1 MQWQTFPFGRVAVA
15 GVLVLLL
22 VLAGVVWLGFATERL
37 RTDVLAVER
46 AVREMPPPLP
56 PLPGKDAAGLEAE
69 VKALREAMAK
79 LASRVEALRAA
90 EDTKALERLTAEI
103 RALSGRVENLSAKAA
118 PAPAGKAAKPGKP
131 AAPAKK
137 EKTPPAREVP
147 AEDVPPRPYYGPGY
161 PGWPGY

>member
-1 MQWQTFPFGRVAVA
+1 MDRQTFPWGRVAAA

-37 RTDVLAVER
+37 RTDVLSVER

-56 PLPGKDAAGLEAE
+56 PVPAKDASGLEAE

-79 LASRVEALRAA
+79 LSSRVEALRAA

-103 RALSGRVENLSAKAA
+103 RALSGRVEGLSVKAA
-118 PAPAGKAAKPGKP
+118 PAATGKAGKSGAA
-131 AAPAKK
+131 AKK
-137 EKTPPAREVP
+137 EKTPAGRETP
-147 AEDVPPRPYYGPGY
+147 GDEAPPRPYYGPGY

>member
-1 MQWQTFPFGRVAVA
+1 MDRQNFPWGRVAAA

-56 PLPGKDAAGLEAE
+56 ARDSSGLEAE

-79 LASRVEALRAA
+79 LSSRVEALRAA

-103 RALSGRVENLSAKAA
+103 RALSGRVEGLSAKAA
-118 PAPAGKAAKPGKP
+118 PAAAGKAGKSG
-131 AAPAKK
+131 AAGKK
-137 EKTPPAREVP
+137 EKTPAVRETP
-147 AEDVPPRPYYGPGY
+147 GDDTPPRPYYGPGY